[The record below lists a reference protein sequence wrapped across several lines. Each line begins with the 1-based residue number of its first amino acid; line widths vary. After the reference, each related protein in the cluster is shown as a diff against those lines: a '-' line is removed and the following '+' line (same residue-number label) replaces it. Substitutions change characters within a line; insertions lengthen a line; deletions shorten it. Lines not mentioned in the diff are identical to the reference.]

1 MADVIRIKRRVSGS
15 PGAPSSL
22 ANAELAYNEVD
33 HILYYG
39 EGTGGSGGTA
49 SVVAAIGGQGLA
61 SNGTP
66 AMNGTAAAGTQS
78 NWSRSDHVHP
88 SDTTKAAINSPLFS
102 GIPAGP
108 TATPA
113 TTQSTQFATT
123 QFTWNAIF
131 AARLDQ
137 LQPPNVDVAWGNH
150 RITGLL
156 DPTNSQDAATKNYV
170 DITVQGM
177 TPKPTA
183 ALATAAALAANAY
196 SNGTAGVGATLTA
209 SANGALI
216 VDGIAVPANAIVLV
230 KNEAAG
236 ANNGLYVCTNPGSGS
251 AAYVLTRHVDMD
263 QSGEFSG
270 AFIPVGAG
278 GTVNANTLWLANP
291 SVPVTVGSTV
301 IPFTQLNAATSYT
314 PGNGINISA
323 NVISAVGVANRINV
337 SGTGIDIATNYVGQ
351 SSITT
356 LGTIT
361 TGTWNGSPVSA
372 IYGGTGA
379 SSLTAGYAKANG
391 SSPFTTVA
399 TIPSTD
405 ITGLG
410 TMATQNASAVAITG
424 GTIDGV
430 TLDGGT
436 F

>member
-61 SNGTP
+61 SNANP
-66 AMNGTAAAGTQS
+66 IVNGTAAPGTHGL
-78 NWSRSDHVHP
+78 WARDDHVHP
-88 SDTTKAAINSPLFS
+88 TDTTRAPLNNPVFT
-102 GIPAGP
+102 GVPQAP
-108 TATPA
+108 NATPA
-113 TTQSTQFATT
+113 TAVTAQIATT
-123 QFTWNAIF
+123 AFVWNAIQ
-131 AARLDQ
+131 AARIDQ
-137 LQPPNVDVAWGNH
+137 LLAPNVDVSWGSH
-150 RITGLL
+150 RITSLL
-156 DPTNSQDAATKNYV
+156 DPSNPQDAATKNYV
-170 DITVQGM
+170 DITIQGM

-183 ALATAAALAANAY
+183 ALATAAALPANTY
-196 SNGTAGVGATLTA
+196 SNGTSGVGATLTA
-209 SANGALI
+209 TANGALN
-216 VDGIAVPANAIVLV
+216 VDGVAVPANAIVLV

-236 ANNGLYVCTNPGSGS
+236 ANNGLYVCTNSGSGS

-291 SVPVTVGSTV
+291 SLPVTVGSTI
-301 IPFTQLNAATSYT
+301 IPFTQLNSATSYT

-323 NVISAVGVANRINV
+323 NVISAVGTTNRISV
-337 SGTGIDIATNYVGQ
+337 SGSGIDIDAAYAGQ
-351 SSITT
+351 S
-356 LGTIT
+356 TIT
-361 TGTWNGSPVSA
+361 TVGNIALGTWNGTTISVNR
-372 IYGGTGA
+372 GGTGA
-379 SSLTAGYAKANG
+379 ANLTAGYAKANG
-391 SSPFTTVA
+391 SSPFTSVA
-399 TIPSTD
+399 SIPSTD
-405 ITGLG
+405 ISGLG

>member
-33 HILYYG
+33 HTLYYG

-61 SNGTP
+61 STANPT
-66 AMNGTAAAGTQS
+66 MNGTAAPGTHGL
-78 NWSRSDHVHP
+78 WARDDHVHP
-88 SDTTKAAINSPLFS
+88 SDTTKAALVSPLFA
-102 GIPAGP
+102 GNPAAP
-108 TATPA
+108 TPTPA
-113 TTQSTQFATT
+113 TNQSTALATT
-123 QFTWNAIF
+123 QFVWNAIF
-131 AARLDQ
+131 ATRHDQ
-137 LQPPNVDVAWGNH
+137 LLPPNVDVSWGSH

-156 DPTNSQDAATKNYV
+156 DPSNPQDAATKNYV

-183 ALATAAALAANAY
+183 ALATAAALPANTY
-196 SNGTAGVGATLTA
+196 NNGTSGVGATLTA
-209 SANGALI
+209 TANAALI
-216 VDGIAVPANAIVLV
+216 IDGVAVPANAIVLV

-236 ANNGLYVCTNPGSGS
+236 ANNGLYLCTNPGSGS
-251 AAYVLTRHVDMD
+251 AAYVLTRHIDMD

-291 SVPVTVGSTV
+291 SLPVTVGSTV
-301 IPFTQLNAATSYT
+301 IPFTQLNSATSYT

-323 NVISAVGVANRINV
+323 NVISAVGTTNRINV
-337 SGTGIDIATNYVGQ
+337 SGSGIDIATNYVGQ
-351 SSITT
+351 NTITT
-356 LGTIT
+356 LGTVT
-361 TGTWNGSPVSA
+361 TGVWNGTIVDVSH
-372 IYGGTGA
+372 GGTGA
-379 SSLTAGYAKANG
+379 NNFINGYVKSNG
-391 SSPFTTVA
+391 STPLSAVA

-405 ITGLG
+405 ISGLG